1 MSVRLALVGVTA
13 LAFAAPAFAQHHLPP
28 PPPAPGVVDAQG
40 NVYDGPMPD
49 NRPVWQGP
57 QHAMPAQPPMQP
69 AMPGQAARS
78 YPPGWEQARANWLG
92 ECRRRHGSGNKVGG
106 AVLGGVIGGVIGN
119 RVAGRG
125 NRTLGTVAGAT
136 VGAVAGGAIGDAAD
150 KRAARDW
157 CEEYLEQ
164 NTTWSQGY
172 GYGQQVT
179 GYGYAPMTV
188 MVPVA
193 YVAVQGQSQPRE
205 CKETIVYDDYVTTT
219 TPARYRT
226 VTTYT
231 RVPDKRV
238 RIVPD
243 KRVKIV
249 PDKRVRSN

>member
-1 MSVRLALVGVTA
+1 MSVRLALAGVTA
-13 LAFAAPAFAQHHLPP
+13 LAFAAPAFAQSHLPP
-28 PPPAPGVVDAQG
+28 PPPPPGVVDAQG

-49 NRPVWQGP
+49 NRPVWQGSH
-57 QHAMPAQPPMQP
+57 HAAPGYPPMQP
-69 AMPGQAARS
+69 EATRT

-92 ECRRRHGSGNKVGG
+92 ECRRRYGSGNKVGG
-106 AVLGGVIGGVIGN
+106 AILGGVIGGVVGN
-119 RVAGRG
+119 RVAGKG

-157 CEEYLEQ
+157 CEDYLEQ
-164 NTTWSQGY
+164 NTTWSQGM
-172 GYGQQVT
+172 GYGQQVL
-179 GYGYAPMTV
+179 GYGYAPMMV

-193 YVAVQGQSQPRE
+193 YVQGQTQPRE
-205 CKETIVYDDYVTTT
+205 CKETIVYEDYVTTT

-226 VTTYT
+226 VTTYK

-243 KRVKIV
+243 KRV
-249 PDKRVRSN
+249 RTN